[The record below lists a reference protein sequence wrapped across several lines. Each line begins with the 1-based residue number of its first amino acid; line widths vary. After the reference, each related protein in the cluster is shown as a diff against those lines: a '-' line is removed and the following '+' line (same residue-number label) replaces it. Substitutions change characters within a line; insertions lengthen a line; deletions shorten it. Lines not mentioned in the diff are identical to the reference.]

1 MTQAAICVGVAD
13 VRREPNAA
21 SELVTQ
27 ALLGAQAVPG
37 PAHNGWQQ
45 VQLVDYAGWVRA
57 EHLAAPPADAGA
69 VADGV
74 IVVTAL
80 ATPLFRAE
88 EDDAQRDTLFCST
101 VLPLA
106 QPPNNAGRLAVALPG
121 GEAGWVSAAD
131 VAVRPAAAPFPRR
144 DVAFVIETARR
155 FLGTPYLWGGTTA
168 RGVDCSGFA
177 QLCFRMAGYTLPRD
191 SYQQFAA
198 LTTEPE
204 GEPLPGDLLFF
215 AKAGRIVHVA
225 ISLGDGDLIHAE
237 GVTWNEVI
245 HQSMNSRHAE
255 RYNHRLVELY
265 RGARR
270 VIGADVSATR
280 EKSNV

>member
-1 MTQAAICVGVAD
+1 MQAAIGVGVAD
-13 VRREPNAA
+13 VRREPDAD

-27 ALLGAQAVPG
+27 ALLGAQAAPAPG
-37 PAHNGWQQ
+37 PAHDGWQQ
-45 VQLVDYAGWVRA
+45 VQLVDYEGWVRA
-57 EHLAAPPADAGA
+57 GHLAAPPAGAGA
-69 VADGV
+69 AADEV

-80 ATPLFRAE
+80 ATPLFQAE
-88 EDDAQRDTLFCST
+88 AGDATRDTLFCST

-106 QPPNNAGRLAVALPG
+106 QLPTSAGLLAVVLPG
-121 GEAGWVSAAD
+121 GNVGWVSAAD
-131 VAVRPAAAPFPRR
+131 VAVRPAAAPFPQRA
-144 DVAFVIETARR
+144 VGLVIETARR

-168 RGVDCSGFA
+168 RGIDCSGFA

-198 LTTEPE
+198 LATEPE

-215 AKAGRIVHVA
+215 AKEGRIVHVA

-245 HQSMNSRHAE
+245 HQSMNPLRAE

-265 RGARR
+265 CGARR
-270 VIGADVSATR
+270 VIGAEVSA
-280 EKSNV
+280 NV

>member
-1 MTQAAICVGVAD
+1 MQTAICVGVAD
-13 VRREPNAA
+13 VRREPDAA

-27 ALLGAQAVPG
+27 ALLGAQATPAPG
-37 PAHNGWQQ
+37 PVCDGWQQ

-57 EHLAAPPADAGA
+57 EHLAAPPQSASSNE
-69 VADGV
+69 V

-80 ATPLFRAE
+80 ATPLFQAE
-88 EDDAQRDTLFCST
+88 AGDAQRDTLFCST

-106 QPPNNAGRLAVALPG
+106 QPSGAGGRLAVALPG
-121 GEAGWVSAAD
+121 GEVGWVSAVD
-131 VAVRPAAAPFPRR
+131 VAARPAAQPFPRR
-144 DVAFVIETARR
+144 DVDFVIETARR

-168 RGVDCSGFA
+168 RGIDCSGFA
-177 QLCFRMAGYTLPRD
+177 QLCYRLAGYTLPRD

-198 LTTEPE
+198 LATEPE

-215 AKAGRIVHVA
+215 AKEGRIVHVA
-225 ISLGDGDLIHAE
+225 ISLGEGDLIHAE

-245 HQSMNSRHAE
+245 HQSMNSFHAE

-265 RGARR
+265 CGARR
-270 VIGADVSATR
+270 VIGAGVSA
-280 EKSNV
+280 EA